1 MEIYYK
7 VNKNT
12 ISKKKDA
19 IIGDVVKD
27 KNDLIKRVNGSDK
40 NTVSWVHGKSAAS
53 IGEFVF
59 DHNGIKHIT
68 EIVNKILSEI
78 SSGTSISSFEQAVF
92 EYETKFDKLGKGRMH
107 DLALFGE
114 TNNKKKIF
122 VGIEAK
128 VNEKFDSRD
137 IQSAYLSGML
147 EHVNNRNSNITTRVE
162 DLIKRNNFKEQKRRK
177 DSKIINKFSKEQLGL
192 QYQLLY
198 STIGTAVEN
207 ADINI
212 LLVLVF
218 KTDIFEE
225 ECGARNYCDYI
236 RLMDAITS
244 TRISEDMDLREVKV
258 YTDEQLTSIK
268 TIYAAYEYIE
278 AKGWKE

>member
-1 MEIYYK
+1 MKIYDK
-7 VNKNT
+7 KQNIKT
-12 ISKKKDA
+12 IE
-19 IIGDVVKD
+19 
-27 KNDLIKRVNGSDK
+27 DLRELS
-40 NTVSWVHGKSAAS
+40 SRWVHGKSAAS

-59 DHNGIKHIT
+59 DHNGINHIT

-92 EYETKFDKLGKGRMH
+92 EHETKFDKLGKGRMH

-114 TNNKKKIF
+114 TNNKKRIF

-137 IQSAYLSGML
+137 IQRAYLSGML
-147 EHVNNRNSNITTRVE
+147 EHVNNRNSNITSRVE
-162 DLIKRNNFKEQKRRK
+162 DLIKRNNFKEQKGRK
-177 DSKIINKFSKEQLGL
+177 DSKTINKFSAEQLGL
-192 QYQLLY
+192 QYQLLF
-198 STIGTAVEN
+198 STVGTAVEN

-218 KTDIFEE
+218 RTDIYKE
-225 ECGARNYCDYI
+225 ECGAQNYCDYI
-236 RLMDAITS
+236 SFMDAITS

-258 YTDEQLTSIK
+258 FADEQLTNIK